1 MKRKIAW
8 IMAALLTVSS
18 VEPATVLS
26 VSAQEVTEADGWTAD
41 EGLAEAENN
50 ESAEN
55 FTDAEAT
62 EDVGNI
68 VAEDGFT
75 SETDGFVSSD
85 SLLEDENGES
95 ILPAEE
101 DITSMELGKSYDAQV
116 HEGES
121 VWFLFEPTVSGKY
134 SFSSQG
140 ESDTMG
146 ALYSAKEKQLALN
159 DDGQTDKNFEISYNL
174 EAGNRYYLE
183 TSLTDAP
190 EGTYTVSVIQMEEG
204 STEELGTPDDDE
216 DFSGTVKSVQIGHKS
231 KYYINVDGIDL
242 WGINLE
248 ITYENGDMDTISAGQ
263 IYDKYDNHYRVKLV
277 SADPDKILT
286 GSGIKLDKDGFLK
299 NKAVYLQEAGDYK
312 LQVYLNGKEQL
323 IAECD
328 IVVEA
333 LPDTEEIPVIEEGKE
348 FTVSGGTELF
358 RFTPK
363 TEGRYYLSEAPYYSA
378 ANIVR
383 TPYGSGC
390 WNLEDYWLES
400 GKEYILR
407 YEGNAGT
414 AMLEAIPQ
422 LESVSLKSEPH
433 FLEQCNRTTALEVVG
448 FIGHY
453 SNGKDYEIDED
464 LEDYW
469 GRYVDY
475 FVKDVNGNSPSYNA
489 KMPAGDYKVY
499 VSVDEGDGGEAEIPF
514 HVYSFKELAN
524 QSISTGKRQLLKSN
538 EDFSDCAMFSYT
550 PEEDGVYRFETY
562 AGNND
567 MYCSDE
573 AGNIVNVDYQGGYDD
588 DGIDTSNYYF
598 AKLFKGHTYYF
609 ALTYTDKYVAVKAVK
624 VGKTIKSAVL
634 RNDKVY
640 YENLDSIY
648 GSDFYLDLTY
658 DNGTIGRVRVGRI
671 GANGETFRL
680 GIEEAGNALVVTG
693 GSINLAGGEH
703 VVKAYLGES
712 QEPIAQTTVQVKSTD
727 RDQLKT
733 VREGESFH
741 VGGQYS
747 EVFYF
752 SPAQTGY
759 YYIAGIP
766 EYCDADFYR
775 YAKGRYYRIGTQYV
789 VAGESYLVEY
799 RGGEQANLTIGRHVD
814 ESSAPFEIELNK
826 KYENLTIGSE
836 GEDVEFTYVPEETGV
851 YQLDLATADKAELDV
866 SLRNE
871 NETSRLYYGRNQ
883 IQMVLKKD
891 EKYSFYISCGGEYK
905 RGAYTFSA
913 MLTRLTDRSAA
924 PLNIQIIEKGSSTAG
939 IGIEGVDTLDSIL
952 EKMTLLFN
960 YNETF
965 YSSRD
970 RVAVK
975 LGENTDKYGNKYT
988 VSVEDV
994 TKDQAK
1000 KEYKLEVTCGDVYD
1014 ETILMLYNP
1023 EKMEE
1028 ITEGQK
1034 VNISYGQNNVYTQE
1048 KMCYRFVAKEDK
1060 YYALNFAS
1068 TANIDGIE
1076 VIVHDAAGEQ
1086 VYYNYKNDG
1095 YKLNAGETYYFEIT
1109 CSGHNAGSTSISI
1122 DNAKSIADIE
1132 VIQEPYEVYGNYGF
1146 LEPIFDGARFRVTYS
1161 DGTQSEVGFNEACG
1175 SGRYSRIYA
1184 YVYWSVD
1191 RKTFDVQYSI
1201 EGSYRTEKMTYN
1213 AVAMEDVAALPVSQK
1228 QTVDFGTGYHRRL
1241 FKVQINEDGN
1251 YSIKTSNQNLKG
1263 YFIDGQ
1269 GNSVYTDN
1277 ETYSLKKG
1285 EVYYALICGSGS
1297 GTAVVVNESCDHAYT
1312 WIIDKAATCA
1322 EAGSQHEVCSKCGL
1336 VKDPVEIPATGAHQ
1350 YQIIVD
1356 KAATCGEAGSQHE
1369 VCSKC
1374 GLAKAPVEIPAT
1386 GAHQYQT
1393 IVDKAATCGEA
1404 GRQHEECVVCHTQKP
1419 EVEIPATGAHTF
1431 TEYTVV
1437 TEPSINATGL
1447 KERKCTVCG
1456 KTEQAVV
1463 EKAKATIS
1471 VAAKKI
1477 TIATGKSVAAP
1488 KVTFAKG
1495 DKIVSWKS
1503 SKKSVATVSKK
1514 GKITAKK
1521 AGKTT
1526 ITVTLKSKKT
1536 AKITVTVKDKIPAT
1550 SVKADVKTLSLKKGK
1565 SYQLKTTVKPLNTTD
1580 KVTFKSSNKKVATV
1594 SAKGKIKAKKKGK
1607 ATITITAGKKKVTCK
1622 VTVK

>member
-8 IMAALLTVSS
+8 LMAALLTVSS

-41 EGLAEAENN
+41 EGLAEAEDN

-216 DFSGTVKSVQIGHKS
+216 DLVKVESVKIVHSSQ
-231 KYYINVDGIDL
+231 YYTGIDRL
-242 WGINLE
+242 YPGKIRLYV
-248 ITYENGDMDTISAGQ
+248 TYENGDTAFLPASDQ
-263 IYDKYDNHYRVKLV
+263 YDDYDNLFRLKLV
-277 SADPDKILT
+277 LADEDAILT
-286 GSGIKLDKDGFLK
+286 GSGIGLDEEHFLM
-299 NKAVYLQEAGDYK
+299 NSGVIFGTAGVYK
-312 LQVYLNGKEQL
+312 LQLYLNESDQA
-323 IAECD
+323 IAESDVVVCD
-328 IVVEA
+328 M
-333 LPDTEEIPVIEEGKE
+333 PDESTIPVIEEEKE
-348 FTVSGGTELF
+348 FAVSGGMELF

-363 TEGRYYLSEAPYYSA
+363 KDGQYYLSEAPEHEVEEIIDGASHYQLI
-378 ANIVR
+378 N
-383 TPYGSGC
+383 T
-390 WNLEDYWLES
+390 WLTAGE
-400 GKEYILR
+400 EYTFR
-407 YEGNAGT
+407 YDGEAGNA
-414 AMLEAIPQ
+414 MIEAIPE
-422 LESVSLKSEPH
+422 LTGVSLKSEPR
-433 FLEQCNRTTALEVVG
+433 FLEQCTQTSALEDIG

-453 SNGKDYEIDED
+453 SNGKDYEIDEE

-475 FVKDVNGNSPSYNA
+475 FVTDSNGRHMYYNDEL
-489 KMPAGDYKVY
+489 PAGDYKVQ
-499 VSVDEGDGGEAEIPF
+499 VSVDDGDAGEAEFSF
-514 HVYSFKELAN
+514 HVYSIIEFAN
-524 QSISTGKRQLLKSN
+524 QSISTGKRQVLKSS
-538 EDFSDCAMFSYT
+538 EDFSNCTIFSYI

-562 AGNND
+562 AGNSH

-573 AGNIVNVDYQGGYDD
+573 AGNIVYLDYQYGYDD
-588 DGIDTSNYYF
+588 DGISTSDYYF
-598 AKLFKGHTYYF
+598 VKLFKGHTYYF
-609 ALTYTDKYVAVKAVK
+609 VLTGTKNYIAVKTVK

-634 RNDKVY
+634 RNDEVY
-640 YENLDSIY
+640 YENLDRIQK
-648 GSDFYLDLTY
+648 SDFYLDLTY
-658 DNGTIGRVRVGRI
+658 DDGTIGRVRVGRI
-671 GANGETFRL
+671 GVNGETFRL
-680 GIEEAGNALVVTG
+680 EIEKAGDTLAVTG
-693 GSINLAGGEH
+693 GSISLAGGEY
-703 VVKAYLGES
+703 VAKAYSGES
-712 QEPIAQTTVQVKSTD
+712 QEPIAQMTVQVKSTD
-727 RDQLKT
+727 FDQLKT
-733 VREGESFH
+733 VKEGETFH
-741 VGGQYS
+741 VGGQSS
-747 EVFYF
+747 EVVCF
-752 SPAQTGY
+752 SPAETGY

-775 YAKGRYYRIGTQYV
+775 YVRGRYYRVSNQYMT
-789 VAGESYLVEY
+789 AGEKYLVEY
-799 RGGEQANLTIGRHVD
+799 TGGEQADLTIGRHPD
-814 ESSAPFEIELNK
+814 ESSKPFEIQLNK

-836 GEDVEFTYVPEETGV
+836 YEEAEFTYVPEETGV
-851 YQLDLATADKAELDV
+851 YQLDLATADKAGLTV

-871 NETSRLYYGRNQ
+871 NEASRFYYGQNQ

-891 EKYSFYISCGGEYK
+891 AKYRFYVGCGGEYK

-924 PLNIQIIEKGSSTAG
+924 PLSIQIIEKGSTTAG
-939 IGIEGVDTLDSIL
+939 IGIEGVDTLDSML
-952 EKMTLLFN
+952 ERMTLWFS

-965 YSSRD
+965 YSNRN
-970 RVAVK
+970 RVEVK
-975 LGENTDKYGNKYT
+975 LGENTDRYGNRYT

-994 TKDQAK
+994 SKDQEK
-1000 KEYKLEVTCGDVYD
+1000 KEYKLKVTCGDIYT

-1034 VNISYGQNNVYTQE
+1034 INISYGQDNVYTQK
-1048 KMCYRFVAKEDK
+1048 KMCYRFVAKENK

-1068 TANIDGIE
+1068 TENIDGIE
-1076 VIVHDAAGEQ
+1076 VIVHGETGE
-1086 VYYNYKNDG
+1086 VISYNYMNDG
-1095 YKLNAGETYYFEIT
+1095 YRLNEGETYYFEIA
-1109 CSGHNAGSTSISI
+1109 CSGHNAGNTSISI

-1132 VIQEPYEVYGNYGF
+1132 VIQEPYEAYGSYGF
-1146 LEPIFDGARFRVTYS
+1146 LEPIFDGARFKITYS

-1175 SGRYSRIYA
+1175 SVRYPRIHA
-1184 YVYWSVD
+1184 NVYWSVD

-1201 EGSYRTEKMTYN
+1201 GGSYKTEKKTYN
-1213 AVAMEDVAALPVSQK
+1213 AVSKEEVAVLPVSQK

-1269 GNSVYTDN
+1269 GNSIYTDN

-1285 EVYYALICGSGS
+1285 EVYYALICGFSS
-1297 GTAVVVNESCDHAYT
+1297 GTAVVVNGSCDHTYT
-1312 WIIDKAATCA
+1312 WVIDKAATCA

-1369 VCSKC
+1369 
-1374 GLAKAPVEIPAT
+1374 
-1386 GAHQYQT
+1386 
-1393 IVDKAATCGEA
+1393 
-1404 GRQHEECVVCHTQKP
+1404 ECVVCHTQKP
-1419 EVEIPATGAHTF
+1419 AVEIPATGAHTF

-1503 SKKSVATVSKK
+1503 SRKSVATVSKK

-1580 KVTFKSSNKKVATV
+1580 KVTFKSSNTKVATV

>member
-41 EGLAEAENN
+41 EGLAEAEDN

-62 EDVGNI
+62 EDVGDI

-85 SLLEDENGES
+85 SLPEDEGGES
-95 ILPAEE
+95 IFPAE
-101 DITSMELGKSYDAQV
+101 DTITSMELDKPYDAQV

-121 VWFLFEPTVSGKY
+121 VWFRFEPTVSGKY

-146 ALYSAKEKQLALN
+146 ALYSAEEKQLALN

-183 TSLTDAP
+183 TGLTDAQ
-190 EGTYTVSVIQMEEG
+190 EGTYTVSVAQVEEG
-204 STEELGTPDDDE
+204 STEELGTPDDDI
-216 DFSGTVKSVQIGHKS
+216 VKVESVKLVHSSQ
-231 KYYINVDGIDL
+231 YYTGMDRLCPSNIKLYV
-242 WGINLE
+242 
-248 ITYENGDMDTISAGQ
+248 TYENGDTAFFPASNQ
-263 IYDKYDNHYRVKLV
+263 YDEYDNLFRLKLV
-277 SADPDKILT
+277 LADENAILT
-286 GSGIKLDKDGFLK
+286 GSGIGLDEEHFLI
-299 NKAVYLQEAGDYK
+299 NSGVILGTAGVYK
-312 LQVYLNGKEQL
+312 LQLYLNQSDQA
-323 IAECD
+323 IAESDVVVCD
-328 IVVEA
+328 M
-333 LPDTEEIPVIEEGKE
+333 PDESTIPVIEEEKE
-348 FTVSGGTELF
+348 FAVSGGMELF

-363 TEGRYYLSEAPYYSA
+363 KDGQYYLSEAPEHEVEEIIDGTYRDQLINA
-378 ANIVR
+378 
-383 TPYGSGC
+383 
-390 WNLEDYWLES
+390 WLTA
-400 GKEYILR
+400 GKEYTFR
-407 YEGNAGT
+407 YDGEAGNA
-414 AMLEAIPQ
+414 MIEAIPE
-422 LESVSLKSEPH
+422 LTGVSLKSEPR
-433 FLEQCNRTTALEVVG
+433 FLEQCTQTSALENIG

-453 SNGKDYEIDED
+453 SNGKDYEVNSD

-469 GRYVDY
+469 VRYVDY
-475 FVKDVNGNSPSYNA
+475 SVTDSNGRHMHYNEEL
-489 KMPAGDYKVY
+489 PAGDYKVQI
-499 VSVDEGDGGEAEIPF
+499 SVDDGDAGEAECSF
-514 HVYSFKELAN
+514 RVYSFIEFAN
-524 QSISTGKRQLLKSN
+524 QSISTGKRQVLKSS
-538 EDFSDCAMFSYT
+538 EDFANCTIFSYT

-573 AGNIVNVDYQGGYDD
+573 AGNVVYLDYQYSHDD
-588 DGIDTSNYYF
+588 DGINTSDYYF
-598 AKLFKGHTYYF
+598 VKLSKGHTYYF
-609 ALTYTDKYVAVKAVK
+609 ALKGTDNYIAVKTVK

-634 RNDKVY
+634 RNDEVY
-640 YENLDSIY
+640 YENLDKIH

-658 DNGTIGRVRVGRI
+658 DDGTIGRVRVGRI
-671 GANGETFRL
+671 GVNGETFRL
-680 GIEEAGNALVVTG
+680 EIEETGNTLAVTG
-693 GSINLAGGEH
+693 GSISLAGGEY

-712 QEPIAQTTVQVKSTD
+712 QEPIAQMTVQVKSTD
-727 RDQLKT
+727 CNQLRT
-733 VREGESFH
+733 VKEGETFH
-741 VGGQYS
+741 VGGQSS
-747 EVFYF
+747 EVVCF
-752 SPAQTGY
+752 SPAETGY

-775 YAKGRYYRIGTQYV
+775 FAKGRYYRVSNQYMT
-789 VAGESYLVEY
+789 AGEKCLVEY
-799 RGGEQANLTIGRHVD
+799 TGGEQADLTIGRHPD
-814 ESSAPFEIELNK
+814 ESSKPFEIQLNK

-836 GEDVEFTYVPEETGV
+836 YERVEFTYVPEETGV
-851 YQLDLATADKAELDV
+851 YQLDLATADKAGLTV

-871 NETSRLYYGRNQ
+871 NEASRSYHGQDQ

-891 EKYSFYISCGGEYK
+891 AKYSFYIGCGGEYK

-939 IGIEGVDTLDSIL
+939 IGIEGVDTLDSML
-952 EKMTLLFN
+952 KRMTLWFH

-965 YSSRD
+965 YSSRN
-970 RVAVK
+970 RVEVQ
-975 LGENTDKYGNKYT
+975 LGENTDKYGNRYT

-994 TKDQAK
+994 SKDQEK
-1000 KEYKLEVTCGDVYD
+1000 KEYKLKVTCGDIYT

-1034 VNISYGQNNVYTQE
+1034 VNISYGQDNVYTQ
-1048 KMCYRFVAKEDK
+1048 KKICYRFLAKEDK

-1068 TANIDGIE
+1068 TENIDGIE
-1076 VIVHDAAGEQ
+1076 VIVHDETGEEIS
-1086 VYYNYKNDG
+1086 YNYKNDG
-1095 YKLNAGETYYFEIT
+1095 YKLNEGKTYYFEIV
-1109 CSGHNAGSTSISI
+1109 CSGHNAGNTSISI

-1132 VIQEPYEVYGNYGF
+1132 VIQEPYEAYGSYGF
-1146 LEPIFDGARFRVTYS
+1146 LEPIFDGARFKVTYS
-1161 DGTQSEVGFNEACG
+1161 DGTQSEVGFSEACG
-1175 SGRYSRIYA
+1175 SVGYPRIYA
-1184 YVYWSVD
+1184 NVYWSVD

-1201 EGSYRTEKMTYN
+1201 GGSYKTEKKTYN
-1213 AVAMEDVAALPVSQK
+1213 AVSKEEAAVLPVSQK

-1251 YSIKTSNQNLKG
+1251 YSVKTSNQNLKG

-1269 GNSVYTDN
+1269 GNFIYTDN
-1277 ETYSLKKG
+1277 GTYSLKKG

-1297 GTAVVVNESCDHAYT
+1297 GTAVVENESCDHNYT
-1312 WIIDKAATCA
+1312 WVIDKAATCS

-1336 VKDPVEIPATGAHQ
+1336 AKAPVEIPATGAHQ

-1393 IVDKAATCGEA
+1393 IVDKAATCGEM
-1404 GRQHEECVVCHTQKP
+1404 GSQHEECVVCHTQKP
-1419 EVEIPATGAHTF
+1419 AVEIPATGAHTF

-1437 TEPSINATGL
+1437 TEPSISATGL

-1456 KTEQAVV
+1456 KTEQVV
-1463 EKAKATIS
+1463 MEKAKATIS

-1503 SKKSVATVSKK
+1503 SRKSVATVSKK

-1550 SVKADVKTLSLKKGK
+1550 SIKADVKTLSLKKGK